1 MKGFLKIVD
10 LQEYNYK
17 KIINVKQIVC
27 IDEETLSI
35 RFSDGSVIH
44 TSYDDMCLV
53 INTIGKK
60 GIKYD

>member
-10 LQEYNYK
+10 LKDCNYR

-27 IDEETLSI
+27 IDEEELTI

-44 TSYDDMCLV
+44 TSYDDLYAV
-53 INTIGKK
+53 IEMVRR
-60 GIKYD
+60 